1 MKKFLENVGNA
12 STSVSFN
19 GKHIGYNVNAVAYS
33 DGDKIIIDL
42 ETNGAKWR
50 QAQSV
55 VMTQDEY
62 EEFCQPHSRQ
72 LFIRGIELFH
82 GAEVMLGG
90 SNE

>member
-19 GKHIGYNVNAVAYS
+19 GKRIGYNVNAVAYT

-42 ETNGAKWR
+42 ETNGAKWH
-50 QAQSV
+50 QAHSV

-62 EEFCQPHSRQ
+62 EEFCQPHGRQ
-72 LFIRGIELFH
+72 LFIRGIELFP

-90 SNE
+90 SAE